1 MVDRDKEALEL
12 ENIQT
17 VNYRNTIDDE
27 EYSESHI

>member
-12 ENIQT
+12 ETIQT
-17 VNYRNTIDDE
+17 VNYRNIIDDE